1 MIKLSHNPSVELNAF
16 LSVIRTTMTTTS
28 ISLAL
33 LGFSLKTKNF
43 DEFNVKYI
51 AIIMLLF
58 AIIHGF
64 KGSYDFKKY
73 LEFLEKTLK
82 DKKLDNR
89 EVYQMK
95 LHLWKKWITLINILL
110 FILLCVET
118 YVVYKIVKPNN
129 LIV

>member
-1 MIKLSHNPSVELNAF
+1 MIKLAHNPSVELNAF

-51 AIIMLLF
+51 SMIILLF

-82 DKKLDNR
+82 DKTLDNR

-95 LHLWKKWITLINILL
+95 LHFWKKWVTLINILL